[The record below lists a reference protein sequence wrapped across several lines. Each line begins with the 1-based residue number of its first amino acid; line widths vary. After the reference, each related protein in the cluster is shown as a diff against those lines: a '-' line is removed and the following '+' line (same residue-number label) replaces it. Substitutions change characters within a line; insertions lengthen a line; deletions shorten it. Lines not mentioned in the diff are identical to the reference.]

1 MIYITISMATILFSI
16 RPDDG
21 RPVYR
26 QIVDQVK
33 AALASGKL
41 RPGDQLPTH
50 RDLARDLVVAPLTV
64 KKAYDTL
71 QLEGL
76 ILMAQGKGTFVTK
89 RGPAAASKAHDDLE
103 ARAEMLVHQARLL
116 DLSPEDLQ
124 RLIGRQWN
132 K

>member
-1 MIYITISMATILFSI
+1 MASILFSI

-33 AALASGKL
+33 AALGSGRL

-50 RDLARDLVVAPLTV
+50 RDLAKELVVAPLTV

-71 QLEGL
+71 QAEGL
-76 ILMAQGKGTFVTK
+76 IVMAQGKGTFVTR
-89 RGPAAASKAHDDLE
+89 RGPAAASRAHDDLE
-103 ARAEMLVHQARLL
+103 ARVEMLVHQARLL
-116 DLSPEDLQ
+116 DLSPQELQ
-124 RLIGRQWN
+124 RLIGRQWH

>member
-1 MIYITISMATILFSI
+1 MASILFSI

-33 AALASGKL
+33 AALGSGKL

-50 RDLARDLVVAPLTV
+50 RDLARELVVAPLTV

-71 QLEGL
+71 QAEGL
-76 ILMAQGKGTFVTK
+76 ILMAQGKGTFVTR
-89 RGPAAASKAHDDLE
+89 RGPAAASRAHDDLDS
-103 ARAEMLVHQARLL
+103 RAEMLVHQARLL
-116 DLSPEDLQ
+116 NLSPEELQ
-124 RLIGRQWN
+124 RLIGRHWR

>member
-1 MIYITISMATILFSI
+1 MSSILYSI

-33 AALASGKL
+33 GALGSGKL

-50 RDLARDLVVAPLTV
+50 RDLARELVIAPLTV

-71 QLEGL
+71 QAEGL
-76 ILMAQGKGTFVTK
+76 IVMVQGKGTFVTK
-89 RGPAAASKAHDDLE
+89 RGPAAASRAHDDLE
-103 ARAEMLVHQARLL
+103 TRAEMLVHQARLL
-116 DLSPEDLQ
+116 NLSPEELQ
-124 RLIGRQWN
+124 RLIGRHW
-132 K
+132 KK

>member
-1 MIYITISMATILFSI
+1 MAAILFSI
-16 RPDDG
+16 RSDDG

-33 AALASGKL
+33 AALGSGKL

-50 RDLARDLVVAPLTV
+50 RDLARELVVAPLTV

-71 QLEGL
+71 QAEGL

-89 RGPAAASKAHDDLE
+89 RGPAAASRAHDDLDS
-103 ARAEMLVHQARLL
+103 RAEMLVHQARLL
-116 DLSPEDLQ
+116 NLSPEELQ
-124 RLIGRQWN
+124 RLIGRHW
-132 K
+132 KK

>member
-1 MIYITISMATILFSI
+1 MATILFSI

-33 AALASGKL
+33 AALGSGRL
-41 RPGDQLPTH
+41 RPGDKLPTH
-50 RDLARDLVVAPLTV
+50 RELARELVVAPLTV

-71 QLEGL
+71 QAEGL
-76 ILMAQGKGTFVTK
+76 ILMAQGKGTFVTR
-89 RGPAAASKAHDDLE
+89 RGPAATSRAHEDLD

-116 DLSPEDLQ
+116 DLSPQELQ
-124 RLIGRQWN
+124 RLIGRHWH

>member
-1 MIYITISMATILFSI
+1 MAAILFSI

-33 AALASGKL
+33 AALGSGRL
-41 RPGDQLPTH
+41 RPGDKLPTH
-50 RDLARDLVVAPLTV
+50 RELARELVVAPLTV

-71 QLEGL
+71 QAEGL

-89 RGPAAASKAHDDLE
+89 RGPAAASRAHDDLDV
-103 ARAEMLVHQARLL
+103 RAEMLVHQARLL
-116 DLSPEDLQ
+116 NLTPQELQ
-124 RLIGRQWN
+124 RLIGRHWP

>member
-1 MIYITISMATILFSI
+1 MTSILFTI

-33 AALASGKL
+33 AALGSGKL
-41 RPGDQLPTH
+41 RPGDKLPTH
-50 RDLARDLVVAPLTV
+50 RDLARELVVAPLTV

-71 QLEGL
+71 QAEDL

-89 RGPAAASKAHDDLE
+89 RGPAAASKARDELD

-116 DLSPEDLQ
+116 NLSPEELQ
-124 RLIGRQWN
+124 KLVGRKWN

>member
-1 MIYITISMATILFSI
+1 MASILFSI

-33 AALASGKL
+33 AALGSGKL

-50 RDLARDLVVAPLTV
+50 RDLARELVVAPLTV

-71 QLEGL
+71 QAEGL

-89 RGPAAASKAHDDLE
+89 RGPAAASRAHDDLDS
-103 ARAEMLVHQARLL
+103 RVEMLVHQARLL
-116 DLSPEDLQ
+116 NLSPEELQ
-124 RLIGRQWN
+124 RLIGRHWR

>member
-1 MIYITISMATILFSI
+1 MSSILYSI

-26 QIVDQVK
+26 QIVDQIK
-33 AALASGKL
+33 GALGSGKL

-50 RDLARDLVVAPLTV
+50 RDLARDLVIAPLTV

-71 QLEGL
+71 QAEGL
-76 ILMAQGKGTFVTK
+76 IVMLQGKGTFVTK

-103 ARAEMLVHQARLL
+103 TRAEMLVHQARLL
-116 DLSPEDLQ
+116 NLSPEELQ
-124 RLIGRQWN
+124 RLIGRHW
-132 K
+132 KK